1 MARVSFDLS
10 GRSALITG
18 GGRGIGRAVAR
29 ELAKAGADVVVS
41 ARSEDQLRAT
51 VDEIRSVTDRQAE
64 YIVADMTDRSQARP
78 MVEKA
83 TQKLGKIDILF
94 NNAGSNV
101 PQPVEEITDKVWD
114 QLIELNFSSCMA
126 LTRAVV
132 PQMKDRGWGRVI
144 YTASIMAVTANPQR
158 SAYCGTKAALVGMA
172 HSQAL
177 ELGPHGITVN
187 CISPGPVA
195 TELPMSLLSKEQQD
209 TFAGRTALGRWGEPD
224 EMAGPVIF
232 LASDAGSYVT
242 GANLVVDGGCT
253 IKTF

>member
-1 MARVSFDLS
+1 
-10 GRSALITG
+10 
-18 GGRGIGRAVAR
+18 
-29 ELAKAGADVVVS
+29 
-41 ARSEDQLRAT
+41 
-51 VDEIRSVTDRQAE
+51 
-64 YIVADMTDRSQARP
+64 
-78 MVEKA
+78 
-83 TQKLGKIDILF
+83 
-94 NNAGSNV
+94 
-101 PQPVEEITDKVWD
+101 
-114 QLIELNFSSCMA
+114 
-126 LTRAVV
+126 
-132 PQMKDRGWGRVI
+132 
-144 YTASIMAVTANPQR
+144 
-158 SAYCGTKAALVGMA
+158 MA

-209 TFAGRTALGRWGEPD
+209 AFAGRTALGRWGEPD